1 MYAHDIFLREAEQLN
16 SFFSQQQNEEIIVQI
31 CDLLIPKINL
41 IMRKILILIALVL
54 LAACTKVPMTGR
66 SQFIAIPSSE
76 INALGIDSYNQIV
89 KQAGLSKNN
98 AYIDQVHRVGIRI
111 TAAVEEYLVQN
122 NLQSRTEEYKW
133 EYKVLASEQ
142 QNAFCLPG
150 GKIAF
155 YEGIMP
161 VCQDDN
167 GVAVVMSHE
176 IAHAI
181 ARHGNERMS
190 QALLVNMGGI
200 ALSEALSTKPGAT
213 RQLAMGAFGV
223 GAQVGVMLPYSR
235 LHESEAD
242 ELGLYFMA
250 MAGFDPRTAPDFWT
264 RMLEEGGA
272 RPPEFLSTHPD
283 PENRITDLNKHMPAA
298 LEYYKAENQ

>member
-1 MYAHDIFLREAEQLN
+1 MKK
-16 SFFSQQQNEEIIVQI
+16 SFIVI
-31 CDLLIPKINL
+31 VS
-41 IMRKILILIALVL
+41 LILYSCAQ
-54 LAACTKVPMTGR
+54 VPMTGR
-66 SQFIAIPSSE
+66 NQFIAIPSPE
-76 INALGIDSYNQIV
+76 IIALGVDSYDQVI
-89 KQAGLSKNN
+89 KQEGLSKNN
-98 AYIDQVHRVGIRI
+98 EYINQVNRVGVRI
-111 TAAVEEYLVQN
+111 TTAVETFLQQN
-122 NLQSRTEEYKW
+122 NLEGRIEGYQW
-133 EYKVLASEQ
+133 EYNVLASDQ
-142 QNAFCLPG
+142 LNAFAIPG

-200 ALSEALSTKPGAT
+200 ALSEALRAKPQMT
-213 RQLAMGAFGV
+213 QDLAMTAFGV

-250 MAGFDPRTAPDFWT
+250 LAGYDPRKAPEFWQ
-264 RMLEEGGA
+264 RMMGEGGA

-283 PENRITDLNKHMPAA
+283 PENRIKDLNHHMSKAMQ
-298 LEYYKAENQ
+298 YYKSADNQ

>member
-1 MYAHDIFLREAEQLN
+1 
-16 SFFSQQQNEEIIVQI
+16 
-31 CDLLIPKINL
+31 
-41 IMRKILILIALVL
+41 MRKFIIFIALIYL
-54 LAACTKVPMTGR
+54 SACTQVPMTGR
-66 SQFIAIPSSE
+66 NQFIAIPSSE
-76 INALGIDSYNQIV
+76 INALGIDSYNQVV
-89 KQAGLSKNN
+89 KQEGLSSNN
-98 AYIDQVHRVGIRI
+98 EYINQVRRVGVRI
-111 TAAVEEYLVQN
+111 TAAVETFLQQN
-122 NLQSRTEEYKW
+122 DLESRIQDYQW
-133 EYKVLASEQ
+133 EYNVLASKQ
-142 QNAFCLPG
+142 LNAFAMPG

-167 GVAVVMSHE
+167 GIAVVMSHE

-200 ALSEALSTKPGAT
+200 ALSEAISTQPQMT
-213 RQLAMGAFGV
+213 RELAMAAFGV

-250 MAGFDPRTAPDFWT
+250 LAGYDPRKAPEFWT
-264 RMLEEGGA
+264 RMMGEGGE

-283 PENRITDLNKHMPAA
+283 PETRIKDLNNHMDKAMQ
-298 LEYYKAENQ
+298 YYEEGN

>member
-1 MYAHDIFLREAEQLN
+1 ML
-16 SFFSQQQNEEIIVQI
+16 
-31 CDLLIPKINL
+31 
-41 IMRKILILIALVL
+41 M
-54 LAACTKVPMTGR
+54 AACTKVPMTGR

-89 KQAGLSKNN
+89 KQEGLSTNN
-98 AYIDQVHRVGIRI
+98 AYIVQVERVGVRI
-111 TAAVEEYLVQN
+111 TAAVEEYLAQN
-122 NLQSRTEEYKW
+122 NLQSRTGEYKW

-161 VCQDDN
+161 VCLDDN

-200 ALSEALSTKPGAT
+200 ALSEALSTKPETT

-250 MAGFDPRTAPDFWT
+250 MAGYDPQKAPDFWT

-283 PENRITDLNKHMPAA
+283 PENRIKDLNIHMSKA
-298 LEYYKAENQ
+298 LEYYEAKSR